1 MTPMFQM
8 CFISLDSSIKA
19 VYFYYAALI
28 VQFSIVLCHGLPTN
42 NNAFVIPSFVLTL
55 PWFLI
60 LLFLNKGSSFLVE

>member
-55 PWFLI
+55 P
-60 LLFLNKGSSFLVE
+60 